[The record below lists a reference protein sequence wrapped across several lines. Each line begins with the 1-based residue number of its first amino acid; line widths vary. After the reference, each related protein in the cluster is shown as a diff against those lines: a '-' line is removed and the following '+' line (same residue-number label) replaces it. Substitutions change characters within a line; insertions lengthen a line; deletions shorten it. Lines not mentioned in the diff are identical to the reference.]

1 MASPTSLRKAGLPIV
16 RRTGSAQAA
25 VAQTSAAV
33 TGTIGAAL
41 ATTAVT
47 QTTPYGFAT
56 QAQGDL
62 ITTRLNQA
70 LVDIA
75 ALTAQLNLAI
85 AENTAN
91 QTLINELRTTLVN
104 ARLMKGS
111 A

>member
-1 MASPTSLRKAGLPIV
+1 MAQPTDIRKLGVNI
-16 RRTGSAQAA
+16 RRRASSSQ
-25 VAQTSAAV
+25 AAV
-33 TGTIGAAL
+33 TGTAGAAL

-47 QTTPYGFAT
+47 QSSPWGFAS

-75 ALTAQLNLAI
+75 ALT
-85 AENTAN
+85 
-91 QTLINELRTTLVN
+91 TLVN
-104 ARLMKGS
+104 EQRTALINLGAIKGE

>member
-1 MASPTSLRKAGLPIV
+1 MAQPTDIRKLGCNV
-16 RRTGSAQAA
+16 RRRASSAQ
-25 VAQTSAAV
+25 AAV

-47 QTTPYGFAT
+47 QASPWGFAS

-62 ITTRLNQA
+62 VTTRLNQA

-75 ALTAQLNLAI
+75 ALTALVNEQR
-85 AENTAN
+85 TA
-91 QTLINELRTTLVN
+91 LINLGVI
-104 ARLMKGS
+104 KGS